1 MLEVASPN
9 LVQPQGSLES
19 PVTPIL
25 QIDEGIK
32 VVTAAP
38 HFSCEIFP
46 AVHEQEERTEVEA
59 STSQCTPRS
68 QVGLDHNYSGDY
80 VENRSQVVMGETYP
94 PLQVTQTPPPQ
105 FNQYLSSTGFDRASH
120 ENPMLLSQGDI
131 FGAEGEEIQVSN
143 EQEVT
148 MQEFPGEYTQ
158 FSITRRELTTIN
170 NFLGRIP
177 PDSLTG
183 DGANLDQLLSLS
195 VVDVIADPVMVT
207 TSSQEELSGPS
218 SSMAVRSDR
227 QYQDSTHYGKRR
239 RPKYSLTVGKLKKH
253 PVLQFSATG
262 PLDADKTPY
271 RWWCRVCRVE
281 LSLMS
286 REPLELVSHYR
297 TDSHLI
303 KEHRIRMEITGMP
316 LFDKDC
322 KEILGTALQNAK
334 KAAKDTY
341 PIAPQL
347 DSRHPLAGRSAVPAT
362 NIASSP
368 TEKVLFQ
375 ITILEFGLRNGGHV
389 DNLSGIY
396 GEVSRLTSS
405 NVLSTQNWSDQRL
418 YVSILF

>member
-1 MLEVASPN
+1 M
-9 LVQPQGSLES
+9 ES
-19 PVTPIL
+19 PITPTL
-25 QIDEGIK
+25 QIDKGIK

-38 HFSCEIFP
+38 HVTCEIFP
-46 AVHEQEERTEVEA
+46 ADLEQEEGTEVEA
-59 STSQCTPRS
+59 STSQCTSRS
-68 QVGLDHNYSGDY
+68 QVGFDHNYSGDSF
-80 VENRSQVVMGETYP
+80 ENRSQEVMGETYP
-94 PLQVTQTPPPQ
+94 FLQGTQTPTPQ
-105 FNQYLSSTGFDRASH
+105 FNQYLSPISFDGASH
-120 ENPMLLSQGDI
+120 ENPMLLSQGDN

-143 EQEVT
+143 EQEVA
-148 MQEFPGEYTQ
+148 MQEFSGEYTQ

-170 NFLGRIP
+170 NSLGRIP
-177 PDSLTG
+177 PDLLTR
-183 DGANLDQLLSLS
+183 DGANLDQPLSLS
-195 VVDVIADPVMVT
+195 VVDVITDPVMVT

-227 QYQDSTHYGKRR
+227 QYQDSAHYGKRR
-239 RPKYSLTVGKLKKH
+239 RPKYSLRVGMLKKH

-262 PLDADKTPY
+262 PLDDDKTPY
-271 RWWCRVCRVE
+271 MGWCRVCRVE

-286 REPLELVSHYR
+286 RGPLELVSHYR

-322 KEILGTALQNAK
+322 KEILGIALQDAK
-334 KAAKDTY
+334 RTAKDTY

-347 DSRHPLAGRSAVPAT
+347 DSRHPLVGQSAVPAT

-405 NVLSTQNWSDQRL
+405 NVLTTQNWSDQRL